1 MKVSLTFLILFIVLF
16 AGNEAEKGRR
26 IPNFKQAK
34 RPIMECVKCIRAD
47 KSCIKPCRRNQRATE
62 CHKCLE
68 ENLPRCLAP
77 CGFSTGG
84 LTGVDVETA
93 PVIQPYDDRGS
104 GAGGNFA
111 CFNPNLSGPQL
122 DAGYTMVASIPSN
135 VYYGI
140 KSGSVFKPKNETL
153 FSYPN
158 DFEPI
163 WQDGGSGGDNDG
175 SFWKPH
181 CPLGYYALG
190 HYCQKGYDK
199 PDLRSMK
206 CVHLSLV
213 EECTSKLIWTD
224 KGSGAEE
231 DGAAYKSSDP
241 QVMGMYTAPNYR
253 GHPQAYCFKRN

>member
-1 MKVSLTFLILFIVLF
+1 MDGDIPGWGQL
-16 AGNEAEKGRR
+16 KGR
-26 IPNFKQAK
+26 INTT
-34 RPIMECVKCIRAD
+34 MEGC
-47 KSCIKPCRRNQRATE
+47 SEE
-62 CHKCLE
+62 CSKHEGCCSYEYSFSSRLC
-68 ENLPRCLAP
+68 NLNKDCEPTQGKYKDYHFCTK
-77 CGFSTGG
+77 GFSTGD

-93 PVIQPYDDRGS
+93 PVKQPYDDGGS

-111 CFNPNLSGPQL
+111 CFNPSLSGPQL

-135 VYYGI
+135 VYHGI
-140 KSGSVFKPKNETL
+140 KSGSVFKPKNQTL

-158 DFEPI
+158 DFKRI
-163 WQDGGSGGDNDG
+163 WTDGGSGGDLDG

-224 KGSGAEE
+224 KGSGAYE
-231 DGAAYKSSDP
+231 DGAVYKSSDR

-253 GHPQAYCFKRN
+253 YHPQAYCFKRN